1 VACGL
6 FMVCS
11 GQVRLSTQSSNG
23 RAILLKFVHAGDL
36 SGLTAILSGKS
47 YKATAEVSEPDQ
59 INFIPRAAFLRFL
72 QANPEAVIHVAQLLA
87 DSHYAP
93 HEIIETLGLSSSTF
107 EKLARFL
114 LGWFANHARGQ
125 DQVRIAITHE
135 EIGSM
140 IGVSRETLTRL
151 LTAFKK
157 RNLLAVT
164 GTAVNICNG
173 VAVQTLAGI

>member
-36 SGLTAILSGKS
+36 LGLTAILSGKS
-47 YKATAEVSEPDQ
+47 YKATADVSEPDQ

-72 QANPEAVIHVAQLLA
+72 HANPEAVIHVAQLLA

-107 EKLARFL
+107 EKLA
-114 LGWFANHARGQ
+114 
-125 DQVRIAITHE
+125 
-135 EIGSM
+135 
-140 IGVSRETLTRL
+140 
-151 LTAFKK
+151 
-157 RNLLAVT
+157 
-164 GTAVNICNG
+164 
-173 VAVQTLAGI
+173 